1 MSWARPDERHFRVL
15 DPLRT
20 VVTMAV
26 RPMPLSARGGPFHDE
41 HDSARRHLFGVL
53 VGMAWLAIPI
63 IETTTTSQTAWRAA
77 LAVVLFPT
85 AIGAYVANIGGV
97 AGCRPR
103 KRLYAGIATMV
114 VCGIALTV
122 LVAPSW
128 AILFTY
134 VSVLSGIHLP
144 PGQAGPLLL
153 SFVVL
158 SIGLNA
164 HEGGDVAL
172 SWGVSTLGVG
182 ALMLALG
189 RLIAANNQLASA
201 HARIEQ
207 LAVEAERERFARDLH
222 DLLGHSLSVI
232 TLKAELAGRLLPDRP
247 QEARRHVNELESVAR
262 EALGEVRETVS
273 GYRRPTLA
281 GELAGARMALDAAG
295 IELRLE
301 RAEARLPGDVE
312 ALLAWT
318 VREGTTN
325 VIRHSGARR
334 CEIAITPAGENG
346 SRVARAQIVDDGR
359 GAVAGGEGGP
369 GNGLDGL
376 RQRAAQLDGELDA
389 APLPDGGFRLR
400 VTVPLPEAAR

>member
-1 MSWARPDERHFRVL
+1 MRWVRCVL
-15 DPLRT
+15 W
-20 VVTMAV
+20 VMMAV

-41 HDSARRHLFGVL
+41 QDTPRRHLVGVL
-53 VGMAWLAIPI
+53 LGLAWLAIPI
-63 IETTTTSQTAWRAA
+63 IDTATSDQTAWRVA
-77 LAVVLFPT
+77 LTVVLFP
-85 AIGAYVANIGGV
+85 AAMAAYVGNIGGV
-97 AGCRPR
+97 AGCRSRP
-103 KRLYAGIATMV
+103 RLYVGIVFMV
-114 VCGIALTV
+114 ACGIVLT
-122 LVAPSW
+122 LVVSPAW

-134 VSVLSGIHLP
+134 VSVLTGIHLP
-144 PGQAGPLLL
+144 PQQAGPLLL
-153 SFVVL
+153 LFVAL
-158 SIGLNA
+158 AICLNL
-164 HEGGDVAL
+164 HEGVSDAF
-172 SWGVSTLGVG
+172 SWGVSALGVG

-189 RLIAANNQLASA
+189 RLIAANNELASA
-201 HARIEQ
+201 HERIQQ

-222 DLLGHSLSVI
+222 DVLGHSLSVV

-247 QEARRHVNELESVAR
+247 QEARRHVNELERVAR

-301 RAEARLPGDVE
+301 RGDAELPGEVE

-334 CEIAITPAGENG
+334 VEIAIAPAGENG
-346 SRVARAQIVDDGR
+346 SRVAQAQIVDDGR
-359 GAVAGGEGGP
+359 GSNAGGDDDAPGSG

-376 RQRAAQLDGELDA
+376 RERAAQLDGEIDA
-389 APLPDGGFRLR
+389 DTLPEGGFRLR